1 MTHPSHYV
9 AISET
14 MGEVPSDLRY
24 TTEHEWVR
32 IDGENLVIGITD
44 FAQDALTE
52 VVWVEWE
59 KDEGESVDAME
70 SFASVESVK
79 SVSQIYSPVSGEII
93 GFNDE
98 LKDNPSSINEDPY
111 GDGWI
116 CNIKASDISDLG
128 GLLDASGYAELIGD

>member
-1 MTHPSHYV
+1 M
-9 AISET
+9 
-14 MGEVPSDLRY
+14 
-24 TTEHEWVR
+24 
-32 IDGENLVIGITD
+32 
-44 FAQDALTE
+44 
-52 VVWVEWE
+52 
-59 KDEGESVDAME
+59 
-70 SFASVESVK
+70 ESVK